1 MKIQEERE
9 RININRGCP
18 QGNKT
23 SPFFFNV
30 VINNLIINLNII
42 HGIKI
47 MVFADDIAILADSL
61 KALID
66 AIEIIEN

>member
-1 MKIQEERE
+1 M
-9 RININRGCP
+9 
-18 QGNKT
+18 
-23 SPFFFNV
+23 V
-30 VINNLIINLNII
+30 L

-66 AIEIIEN
+66 AIEIIENWCLENKMDCPEEDLVK

>member
-1 MKIQEERE
+1 M
-9 RININRGCP
+9 
-18 QGNKT
+18 
-23 SPFFFNV
+23 V
-30 VINNLIINLNII
+30 L

-66 AIEIIEN
+66 AIEIIENWCLENKMELNKKKSHIIFVKSKPKSTKQIANIP